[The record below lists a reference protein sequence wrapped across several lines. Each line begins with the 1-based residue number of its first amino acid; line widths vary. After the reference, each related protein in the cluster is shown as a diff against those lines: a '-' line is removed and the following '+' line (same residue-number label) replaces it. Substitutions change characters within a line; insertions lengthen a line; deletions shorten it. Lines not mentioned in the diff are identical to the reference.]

1 MKIFLLIFISY
12 ISIFNF
18 YCSKCNNCCEK
29 CCTHWNKIIK
39 KSHDTSNKNNKE
51 PKDYK
56 HIDEHKDNNIVH
68 YKDFNKDFKFTFL
81 KNALFQHNNNCTL
94 NAVFMSLFNFPQIQ
108 NLLLYNDFNNEI
120 LKCAKNLLQKAINEN
135 DNNKH
140 IEYSDI
146 YNNIINFIKN
156 NRHEMF
162 GEIFS
167 DSIKPYPFIKLF
179 ENSDIL
185 IFSIL
190 NNFICYELTKQ
201 YFISKDNLVKI
212 INNGSNNPDFKNILK
227 NNDIVKKIYKELK
240 YYNKICEIIDNL
252 NFNRNNTGS
261 YENDEN
267 IIDLEYDDGIT
278 IEFTTGN
285 DENANLFLDLK
296 NIIIIPENEN
306 VKEYIK
312 NLQKKIIKNKKEKNL
327 IHFFP
332 FNFFY
337 DKILEDNKIELEL
350 ISINF
355 IVSDHHV
362 FTINKNVKDNKWY
375 MFDDLYQ
382 QNCIE
387 VDFEQLLKDG
397 FFIKKCKHTYKPYFF
412 YFNAKFKNK

>member
-12 ISIFNF
+12 ICIFNF

-29 CCTHWNKIIK
+29 CCTHGNKIIK
-39 KSHDTSNKNNKE
+39 KSHDANN
-51 PKDYK
+51 
-56 HIDEHKDNNIVH
+56 EHKDEHIDKKHKDDNIVH

-108 NLLLYNDFNNEI
+108 NLLLYNDFDNEI

-156 NRHEMF
+156 NRPDMF
-162 GEIFS
+162 GTIFP
-167 DSIKPYPFIKLF
+167 DSVKVFPFIKLF

-185 IFSIL
+185 ILSIF
-190 NNFICYELTKQ
+190 NNFISYELTKQ

-212 INNGSNNPDFKNILK
+212 INNVSNNPNFKNILK
-227 NNDIVKKIYKELK
+227 NNGIVKKIYKELK
-240 YYNKICEIIDNL
+240 YYDKICEIIDNL

-261 YENDEN
+261 YENGEN

-278 IEFTTGN
+278 IEFTTDN

-312 NLQKKIIKNKKEKNL
+312 NLQKKIIKNKKGKNL

-397 FFIKKCKHTYKPYFF
+397 FFIKKGEHTYKPYFF